1 MSNYYT
7 YALMPS
13 AVHDLEHIMDYL
25 SNELCAK
32 ESAIALLDEIQSSIV
47 KACRFPMAAS
57 AVNDALLRQK
67 GYRKIVVKNY
77 IVFYLVDDAKHQ
89 LDVMRVLYFA
99 QDYLREL

>member
-1 MSNYYT
+1 
-7 YALMPS
+7 
-13 AVHDLEHIMDYL
+13 MDYL

-32 ESAIALLDEIQSSIV
+32 ESAIALLDEIQSFIV

-67 GYRKIVVKNY
+67 GYRKLIVKNY